1 MQSCVRSRLFSWVQ
15 FEDGGI
21 YVVNYIF
28 EDAAKGQIRAYSFWE
43 NDFLLEPPLRLG
55 NNHTITAN
63 YMKGII

>member
-1 MQSCVRSRLFSWVQ
+1 MQ